1 MRAVYYIILCTGKLI
16 NLRPGFFFV
25 CVNIK
30 EGGCDCRLEVN
41 RLAKH
46 LSLAWISEIYIVF
59 FTSSGLC
66 SRYKRATRSPY
77 HLLLRNIMQSN
88 YFIFFSIV
96 TLELHFYHLNKV
108 SINITTILRESHKMA
123 SKTQFLS
130 RLNCFSHVR

>member
-46 LSLAWISEIYIVF
+46 LSLAWISEIDIVLF
-59 FTSSGLC
+59 
-66 SRYKRATRSPY
+66 
-77 HLLLRNIMQSN
+77 LLRLADVLDINEPQGRLTISYYVILCN
-88 YFIFFSIV
+88 LIISSFFNCDFRI
-96 TLELHFYHLNKV
+96 
-108 SINITTILRESHKMA
+108 A
-123 SKTQFLS
+123 FLS
-130 RLNCFSHVR
+130 HE